1 MKLLLD
7 THLILW
13 AASSPERLSK
23 KALDLLSDNEN
34 ELFFSAANLW
44 EITIKN
50 GLGRADFK
58 VDVSVL
64 RRGLLDNGYN
74 EIAITSQ
81 HAIAVSGL
89 QDIHR
94 DPFDRVLVAQA
105 ITEGITLLTADK
117 LVAQYSGPII
127 DVG

>member
-23 KALDLLSDNEN
+23 KALGLLSDNEN

-74 EIAITSQ
+74 EIAINSQ

-89 QDIHR
+89 PDIHR

>member
-13 AASSPERLSK
+13 AASSPERLPR

-117 LVAQYSGPII
+117 LVAKYSGPII

>member
-58 VDVSVL
+58 IDVSVL
-64 RRGLLDNGYN
+64 RRGLLDNGYS
-74 EIAITSQ
+74 EIPITSQ
-81 HAIAVSGL
+81 HAIAVSSL
-89 QDIHR
+89 PDIHR
-94 DPFDRVLVAQA
+94 DLFDRVLVAQA

-117 LVAQYSGPII
+117 LVGQYSGPII

>member
-64 RRGLLDNGYN
+64 RRGLLDNGYS

-89 QDIHR
+89 PDIHR

>member
-7 THLILW
+7 THLILR

-23 KALDLLSDNEN
+23 KALGLLSDNEN

-89 QDIHR
+89 PDIHR

>member
-1 MKLLLD
+1 MK
-7 THLILW
+7 W
-13 AASSPERLSK
+13 GRVRLNSY
-23 KALDLLSDNEN
+23 LGS
-34 ELFFSAANLW
+34 
-44 EITIKN
+44 KN
-50 GLGRADFK
+50 GY
-58 VDVSVL
+58 S
-64 RRGLLDNGYN
+64 
-74 EIAITSQ
+74 EIPITSQ

-89 QDIHR
+89 PDIHR

>member
-23 KALDLLSDNEN
+23 KALDFLSDNEN
-34 ELFFSAANLW
+34 ALFFSAANLW
-44 EITIKN
+44 AITIKN

-74 EIAITSQ
+74 EIPITSQ

-89 QDIHR
+89 PGIHR